1 MSVLRRARPAL
12 LALTLVATPLHA
24 QNAPL
29 QGFDAYVT
37 KAMQDWKVPG
47 LAIAVVRNDSVV
59 FVKGYGVRTVG
70 KPEKV
75 DEHTIFAIGS
85 SSKAFTATL
94 AAMMVDEGRMRWDE
108 HATQYLKGFQLFD
121 PYVTREITLRD
132 LLSHRSGL
140 ARGDLLWYGSDLSR
154 DEIVRRVRFLEPTW
168 SFRSHF
174 GYQNIMYLAAGQA
187 VASAAGKSWDDL
199 VNERIFQPLGM
210 KESNTSTRWLANLP
224 NVASPHAEID
234 DTLRAIP
241 WRNIDNIGPAG
252 SINSTVTDMAQWVRF
267 HLAGGKANGKQLIA
281 KATLDE
287 EYVPN
292 TVIPISTQG
301 RALNPEVHLQS
312 YGMGWFLNDYRGK
325 GIMQH
330 GGNIDGMSAMVALMP
345 EEKTGLVILTNK
357 NGTSLTTVVMNRVF
371 DAFLGVPP
379 RDWSADMLK
388 VINAQLAQAQAAQKK
403 MESQRV
409 ANTKPSLALDQYAGT
424 YADSMYG
431 DAVIKLENGKLH
443 ATLGKEFDGDL
454 EHWHY
459 DTFRATWTDKMAG
472 KSMMTFALGAD
483 GKVAKLDV
491 QGVATFNRRPTKV
504 DTTAAV
510 ALASNE
516 LMKFAGTYTNAQTKF
531 SADVQLIS
539 GSLRLTVPGQPAY
552 TLVADSPTKFRL
564 TGPPGMPAG
573 FFIEFTLS
581 GEKVT
586 GATLTQPSPM
596 PAMTLERK

>member
-1 MSVLRRARPAL
+1 MTRLRSATLSAL
-12 LALTLVATPLHA
+12 AIAFAAPVALA

-47 LAIAVVRNDSVV
+47 LAIAVVRNDSIV
-59 FVKGYGVRTVG
+59 FTKGYGVRTVG

-75 DEHTIFAIGS
+75 DEHTVFAIGS

-94 AAMMVDEGRMRWDE
+94 AALMVDEGRMRWDE
-108 HATQYLKGFQLFD
+108 HASQYLKGLQLFD
-121 PYVTREITLRD
+121 PYATREITLRD

-154 DEIVRRVRFLEPTW
+154 DEIVRRVRFLEPSW
-168 SFRSHF
+168 SFRARF

-187 VASAAGKSWDDL
+187 VASVAGKSWDDL
-199 VNERIFQPLGM
+199 IQERIFTPLGM
-210 KESNTSTRWLANLP
+210 RESNTSTRALAGLP

-267 HLAGGKANGKQLIA
+267 HLAGGKVNGKQIIA
-281 KATLDE
+281 KAALDE

-292 TVIPISTQG
+292 MVIPVSAQA
-301 RALNPEVHLQS
+301 RAINPETHLQS

-325 GIMQH
+325 GIVQH
-330 GGNIDGMSAMVALMP
+330 GGNIDGMSAMVAMMP
-345 EEKTGLVILTNK
+345 EEKTGMVILTNK
-357 NGTSLTTVVMNRVF
+357 NGTGLTGVVMNRVF
-371 DAFLGVPP
+371 DAFLGATP
-379 RDWSADMLK
+379 RDWSAEMLK
-388 VINAQLAQAQAAQKK
+388 ATTAALATAQAAQKK
-403 MESQRV
+403 VEAQRV
-409 ANTKPSLALDQYAGT
+409 ANTKPTLALDQYAGT

-443 ATLGKEFDGDL
+443 ATLGKAFDGDL

-459 DTFRATWTDKMAG
+459 DTFRANWKDRMAG
-472 KSMMTFALGAD
+472 RSMLTFALGAD
-483 GKVAKLDV
+483 GKVSKLDV
-491 QGVATFNRRPTKV
+491 QGITTFNRRPPKV

-510 ALASNE
+510 VLASSD
-516 LMKFAGTYTNAQTKF
+516 LMKFAGTYANAQTKF
-531 SADVQLIS
+531 SAEVQMVS
-539 GSLRLTVPGQPAY
+539 GALRLTVPGQPAY

-573 FFIEFTLS
+573 FFIEFTTS
-581 GEKVT
+581 GDRVT

-596 PAMTLERK
+596 PVMALEKK

>member
-12 LALTLVATPLHA
+12 LALTLVATPLPA

-168 SFRSHF
+168 SFHSHF